1 MSKTTKDS
9 LGDRMKCYE
18 AVPKVF
24 LTRRT
29 PVIMRLD
36 GKAFHSF
43 TKGFD
48 KPFDFVMVNS
58 MQRTMLELCKEIQ
71 GCVLGYTQSDEITL
85 VLQDYLKLD
94 TDAWFGYNVQKMV
107 SVATSY
113 ATLAFD
119 RSLRIILDGLRKDN
133 VDGKWNDKIKLIE
146 RKLDKGAYFDCRVFN
161 VPKEEVNNCLIWRQQ
176 DAERN
181 SVNSLAQQYFSHKE
195 LQGIKVKSLQDKL
208 FTEKGI
214 NWNDLPTSEKR
225 GSCAIKD
232 EEGKWFVDKEIPI
245 FTQDTEYVNNRI
257 IF

>member
-24 LTRRT
+24 LIRRT

-85 VLQDYLKLD
+85 VLQDYLKID

-119 RSLRIILDGLRKDN
+119 RSLRIILDGLNRDN
-133 VDGKWNDKIKLIE
+133 TDGKWNDKIKLIE
-146 RKLDKGAYFDCRVFN
+146 KRIQKGAYFDCRVFN

-181 SVNSLAQQYFSHKE
+181 SVNSLAQQYSHKE
-195 LQGIKVKSLQDKL
+195 LQGVKVKALQDKL

-232 EEGKWFVDKEIPI
+232 EEGKWFIDKEIPI